1 MKEVVVSVGIDI
13 GTSTTQVVFSNI
25 TVENLASDF
34 TVPRIEIVDKQI
46 IYRSDIYFTPLLS
59 PTQIDMMGV
68 RDMVAAEYAKA
79 GIDKK
84 SIQTGAVV
92 ITGETARKENA
103 NEVLLHLSDFAGDF
117 VVATAGPDLESIIAG
132 RGAGADLY
140 SKQHNTTVA
149 NYDIGGG
156 TSNFVLFSSGNLLGT
171 GCLDIGGRLIK
182 VDPTTKRITY
192 IAPKIQ
198 KLIQWKGIDL
208 AEGNTADLA
217 KLQRVV
223 QAMADLLAMSL
234 GLVEKDAFYPTI
246 LTREGHD
253 IPLPQP
259 IRHLCFSGGVAD
271 YIYHSPAG
279 EDVFRY
285 GDVGILLGQAIASS
299 PAFSKIQRIP
309 ANETIRATVV
319 GAGSHITEISGSTI
333 DYDHSILPSKNLP
346 ILKLLPE
353 EEVSRQSIAQAISRK
368 LRWFEVE
375 GVLQLTAI
383 AMTGKRSPSFGEI
396 TEVAKGIVEGA
407 APLYQG
413 GMPLVVVVEHAMAK
427 VLGQSINN
435 LLDYRY
441 PVLCIDAIRVDNGDY
456 IDIGKPIANG
466 SVLPV
471 VIKTLVF
478 K

>member
-1 MKEVVVSVGIDI
+1 MKEVVLSVGIDI

-59 PTQIDMMGV
+59 PTRIDMAGV
-68 RDMVAAEYAKA
+68 RNIVAGEYAKA
-79 GIDKK
+79 GIHKRQ
-84 SIQTGAVV
+84 IQTGAVV

-103 NEVLLHLSDFAGDF
+103 GEVLLHLSDFAGDF

-132 RGAGADLY
+132 RGAGADIY
-140 SKQHNTTVA
+140 SKEHSTTAA

-156 TSNFVLFSSGNLLGT
+156 TSNFVLFSNGNLLGT

-182 VDPTTKRITY
+182 VDSVAKRITY

-198 KLIQWKGIDL
+198 QLLQWKGITL
-208 AEGNTADLA
+208 AEGDAADLP
-217 KLQRVV
+217 KLEQAA
-223 QAMADLLAMSL
+223 QAMTDLLAMSL
-234 GLVEKDAFYPTI
+234 GLMEQDAFYPTI
-246 LTREGHD
+246 LTREGHHLG
-253 IPLPQP
+253 LPQP
-259 IRHLCFSGGVAD
+259 IKHLCFSGGVAD
-271 YIYHSPAG
+271 YIYGDSTG

-285 GDVGILLGQAIASS
+285 GDIGILLGRAIAAS
-299 PAFSKIQRIP
+299 PALSKIQRISS
-309 ANETIRATVV
+309 NETIRATVV

-333 DYDHSILPSKNLP
+333 DYHDSILPLKNLP

-353 EEVSRQSIAQAISRK
+353 EEASRQSIAQAIAHK
-368 LRWFEVE
+368 LQWFEVE

-383 AMTGKRSPSFGEI
+383 AMTGRRSPSFAEI
-396 TEVAKGIVEGA
+396 AEIAKGIAEGA
-407 APLYQG
+407 APLYQN
-413 GMPLVVVVEHAMAK
+413 GMPLVVVVEQDMAK
-427 VLGQSINN
+427 VLGQSINH
-435 LLDYRY
+435 LLDYRC
-441 PVLCIDAIRVDNGDY
+441 PTICIDAIRVDNGDY

>member
-1 MKEVVVSVGIDI
+1 MKEVVLSVGIDI

-59 PTQIDMMGV
+59 PTQIDMAGV

-79 GIDKK
+79 GIDKRQ
-84 SIQTGAVV
+84 IQTGAVV

-103 NEVLLHLSDFAGDF
+103 GEVLLHLSDFAGDF

-132 RGAGADLY
+132 RGAGADVY
-140 SKQHNTTVA
+140 SKQHSTTAA

-156 TSNFVLFSSGNLLGT
+156 TSNFVLFSNGNLLGT

-182 VDPTTKRITY
+182 VDPAAKRITY

-198 KLIQWKGIDL
+198 KLLQWNKIPL
-208 AEGNTADLA
+208 AEGDAADLP
-217 KLQRVV
+217 KLEQAA

-234 GLVEKDAFYPTI
+234 GLMEQDAFYPTI
-246 LTREGHD
+246 LTREGHHLG
-253 IPLPQP
+253 LPVP
-259 IRHLCFSGGVAD
+259 IKHLCFSGGVAD
-271 YIYHSPAG
+271 YIYGDSAG

-285 GDVGILLGQAIASS
+285 GDIGILLGWAIATS
-299 PAFSKIQRIP
+299 PALAKIQRI
-309 ANETIRATVV
+309 ASNETIRATVV

-333 DYDHSILPSKNLP
+333 DYDDSILPIKNLP

-353 EEVSRQSIAQAISRK
+353 EEASRQSIAQAIAHK
-368 LRWFEVE
+368 LQWFEVE
-375 GVLQLTAI
+375 GVLLAAI
-383 AMTGKRSPSFGEI
+383 AMTGRRSPSFAEI
-396 TEVAKGIVEGA
+396 TEIAKGIAEGA
-407 APLYQG
+407 APLYQN
-413 GMPLVVVVEHAMAK
+413 GMPLVVVVEQDMAK

-441 PVLCIDAIRVDNGDY
+441 PTICIDAIRVDNGDY

>member
-1 MKEVVVSVGIDI
+1 MKEVVLSVGIDI

-34 TVPRIEIVDKQI
+34 SVPRIEIVDKQI

-59 PTQIDMMGV
+59 PTQIDMAGV
-68 RDMVAAEYAKA
+68 RKIVAAEYAKA
-79 GIDKK
+79 GVDKK
-84 SIQTGAVV
+84 KIQTGAVV

-103 NEVLLHLSDFAGDF
+103 NEVLLHLSEFAGDF

-140 SKQHNTTVA
+140 SKQHSTTVA

-156 TSNFVLFSSGNLLGT
+156 TSNFALFSNGNLLST

-182 VDPTTKRITY
+182 VDQTTKRITY

-198 KLIQWKGIDL
+198 KLMQWKGIDL
-208 AEGNTADLA
+208 AEGSTADLA

-234 GLVEKDAFYPTI
+234 GLMEKDAFYPTI

-253 IPLPQP
+253 LPLPQP

-271 YIYHSPAG
+271 YIYHPTT
-279 EDVFRY
+279 EDIFRY
-285 GDVGILLGQAIASS
+285 GDIGILLGQAIASS
-299 PAFSKIQRIP
+299 PAFAKIPRIP

-333 DYDHSILPSKNLP
+333 DYDLSILPSKNLP
-346 ILKLLPE
+346 ILKLSPE
-353 EEVSRQSIAQAISRK
+353 EEVSGQSIAQAISRK
-368 LRWFEVE
+368 LRWFEVD
-375 GVLQLTAI
+375 GVLQQAAI
-383 AMTGKRSPSFGEI
+383 AMTGKRSPSFKEI
-396 TEVAKGIVEGA
+396 TEVAQGIVEGA
-407 APLYQG
+407 APIYQG
-413 GMPLVVVVEHAMAK
+413 GMPLVVVVEHDMAK
-427 VLGQSINN
+427 VLGQSINS

-441 PVLCIDAIRVDNGDY
+441 PVLCIDAIRVDQGDY